1 MRFKTTEN
9 IFKGIELDGS
19 KNLDFKYDQPPPK
32 IMWDYS
38 RQLQIEDIDLW
49 EVIYEG
55 GQNRAVYAAYMP
67 YAEFYMV
74 RVGLYEETVFNH
86 GVETYYGPGAEKQV
100 RKRMK
105 DLGMWA
111 PLNDIW
117 VEPENMWLYQD

>member
-9 IFKGIELDGS
+9 IFKGIELDGQ
-19 KNLDFKYDQPPPK
+19 KKLDFNAEELPPK
-32 IMWDYS
+32 LEWDYS
-38 RQLQIEDIDLW
+38 RPLQIEDVDLW

-74 RVGLYEETVFNH
+74 RVGLHEETVLNH

-105 DLGMWA
+105 DLGMWV

>member
-9 IFKGIELDGS
+9 IFKGIELYGTKD
-19 KNLDFKYDQPPPK
+19 LDFKYDELPPK
-32 IMWDYS
+32 LNWDYS
-38 RQLQIEDIDLW
+38 RDLKIEDIDLW

-55 GQNRAVYAAYMP
+55 GQNRCVYAAYMP

-74 RVGLYEETVFNH
+74 RVGLEEEILNNH
-86 GVETYYGPGAEKQV
+86 GVETYYGPGSEKQV

-111 PLNDIW
+111 PLNEIW
-117 VEPENMWLYQD
+117 IEPEDMWLYQN